1 MSYKSFI
8 KKVIDECHHSHNSI
22 KKRLDLKF
30 DPNDVDYFGERVLM
44 LWNYLK
50 FYEHLKEKEHTKKE
64 VEEIRKNYLEEQDE
78 LGKKGNLAELTEQ
91 KKKFYEQLLGYLVCK
106 AEASGLLKEEIP
118 REKLE
123 ETKGELPP

>member
-1 MSYKSFI
+1 
-8 KKVIDECHHSHNSI
+8 
-22 KKRLDLKF
+22 
-30 DPNDVDYFGERVLM
+30 VDYFGERVLM

-118 REKLE
+118 HERLEGE
-123 ETKGELPP
+123 ETTA